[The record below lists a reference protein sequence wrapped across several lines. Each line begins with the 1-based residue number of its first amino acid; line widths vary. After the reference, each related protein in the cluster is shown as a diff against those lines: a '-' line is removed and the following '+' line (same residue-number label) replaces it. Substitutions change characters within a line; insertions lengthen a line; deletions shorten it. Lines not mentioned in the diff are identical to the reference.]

1 LPDRK
6 KTAGRKVHFCKEYVL
21 DPDLVDDGIDN
32 IEMGWNGKPFY
43 IKGPY
48 DNYRK
53 IISALNASV
62 GPGGYE
68 YIAEG

>member
-1 LPDRK
+1 MPDRK

-48 DNYRK
+48 NNYRK